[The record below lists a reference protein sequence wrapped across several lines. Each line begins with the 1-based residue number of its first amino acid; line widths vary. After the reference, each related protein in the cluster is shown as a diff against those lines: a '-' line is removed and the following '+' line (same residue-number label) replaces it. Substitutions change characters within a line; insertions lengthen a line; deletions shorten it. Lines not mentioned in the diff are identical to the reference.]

1 MDIEDKINI
10 EIFKVITRAIEKS
23 ENVDL
28 MATHLAQLL
37 VGALEIKGSTIFIL
51 NPETD
56 EFEILAS
63 FGMSVNYLNKG
74 PVLAGK
80 SLDFKLRGEPIVI
93 RDVATSDRLQYLED
107 AKKEGISGIVSLP
120 IKLKDKIIGM
130 LRLYHY
136 EIWDISEQD
145 LDSLLLLAEIIGL
158 TMMYSRFLNALQSVK
173 DLVSE
178 IHPIWL
184 G

>member
-1 MDIEDKINI
+1 MGIEDKINI
-10 EIFKVITRAIEKS
+10 DVFKVVTRAIEES
-23 ENVDL
+23 DNLDL
-28 MATHLAQLL
+28 MATRLAQLL
-37 VGALEIKGSTIFIL
+37 VGALGIKGSTIFIL

-56 EFEILAS
+56 ELEVLAS
-63 FGMSVNYLNKG
+63 FGMSINFLNKG

-80 SLDFKLRGEPIVI
+80 SLDLKLRGEPIVI
-93 RDVATSDRLQYLED
+93 RDVAASDRLQYPED

-120 IKLKDKIIGM
+120 IKLSGKIIGM

-145 LDSLLLLAEIIGL
+145 IDSLLLLAEIIGL
-158 TMMYSRFLNALQSVK
+158 TMTYSRFLNALQSVK
-173 DLVSE
+173 DVVSE
-178 IHPIWL
+178 IHPIWP